1 MWQASIHIVPMI
13 VHGHS
18 SMRCVTCGNYW
29 KTWRDKL
36 YASRLSR
43 PLRCWNYC
51 DMQHMTSIKLTY
63 TSCFDL
69 ILIHIST
76 FPNVCKWGPWEK
88 WLWYMTSIKLTYI
101 SSVDLTRSYKILQD
115 LIRINPT
122 TMSLLL
128 QTRQWLTLVCPCHKK
143 LELLSLKI
151 LMSRANIIWN
161 LETIQLYNNNNN
173 KREKERN

>member
-1 MWQASIHIVPMI
+1 MKIMNTHINLFWVQGHVTSVNTHIPLI
-13 VHGHS
+13 VGERS

-88 WLWYMTSIKLTYI
+88 WLWYMTSINLTYI
-101 SSVDLTRSYKILQD
+101 SSVDLTRSYKD
-115 LIRINPT
+115 KSYDDVT
-122 TMSLLL
+122 TFANETVANS
-128 QTRQWLTLVCPCHKK
+128 C
-143 LELLSLKI
+143 LSLSQKVG
-151 LMSRANIIWN
+151 A
-161 LETIQLYNNNNN
+161 LEP
-173 KREKERN
+173 